1 MTLTIL
7 DPCTGTRVTLEVPTP
22 AQHPRPN
29 GSGKRPRTSRSHRVR
44 ELEPAETS
52 LPGQERRVHSA
63 RSSRDSASLRFTHV
77 NRTLADGSL
86 LICGRF
92 GVMRRL

>member
-7 DPCTGTRVTLEVPTP
+7 DPCTGTRVKIEVPTP
-22 AQHPRPN
+22 HPRPN

-77 NRTLADGSL
+77 NRTLADGSP